1 MFGRILI
8 ALDESESADRAA
20 SVAAE
25 LAGQLGEEAIVFH
38 VREFYAGMAG
48 ALPVGGMMEVEVEPS
63 DSAQHL
69 VDLAL
74 KRFEAE
80 GVKARAVIHA
90 EVRGSVADYIVAAAK
105 SEDVGL
111 IVMGSRGLS
120 DFRGLVIGSVTH
132 RVLRLTNIPVLVV
145 R

>member
-1 MFGRILI
+1 MFGKILVAI
-8 ALDESESADRAA
+8 DESESADRAA

-25 LAGQLGEEAIVFH
+25 LAGPLGDEAIVFH
-38 VREFYAGMAG
+38 VREFYVGVAG
-48 ALPVGGMMEVEVEPS
+48 ALPVGGLMEVELEPT
-63 DSAQHL
+63 DSVQHL

-80 GVKARAVIHA
+80 GVKARAVIHS
-90 EVRGSVADYIVAAAK
+90 EVRGNVADYIVAAAK
-105 SEDVGL
+105 AEGVGL

-120 DFRGLVIGSVTH
+120 DFRGLVIGSITH
-132 RVLRLTNIPVLVV
+132 RVLRLSHIPVLVV